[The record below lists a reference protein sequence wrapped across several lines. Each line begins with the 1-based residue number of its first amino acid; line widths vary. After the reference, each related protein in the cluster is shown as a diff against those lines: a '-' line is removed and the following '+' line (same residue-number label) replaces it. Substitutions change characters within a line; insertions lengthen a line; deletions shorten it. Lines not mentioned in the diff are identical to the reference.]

1 MVELQILSK
10 ILQTK
15 SFSLILDNEL
25 NEDYFNS
32 YKKEFKYIQNHY
44 SKFGVVPDKETFVY
58 EFPNFDILDVQE
70 SEQFM
75 VDTLREEYVFA
86 KSVPIINTLAKKMD
100 NNSFEGVRY
109 LVSQLDYLN
118 SLVASKNPPLDLVK
132 SAQTRLEKYK
142 EKQDNNEHFYIPTGF
157 KELDEL
163 LGGWDKEGELAVILM
178 RTSQGKSW
186 ILQHFLIHAWQ
197 IGKRVGMY
205 EPEMSSIKTGY
216 RFDTLY
222 GHFSNSAINK
232 GYEAPGYEKYV
243 EELSKKSNPFY
254 LIPSTEHLDVPG
266 VKKFIQDNKIEI
278 MGIDGISY
286 LKDYRAGRYDSLS
299 TSLTH
304 ISEDLMALS
313 IELGVPIITV
323 VQSNRGD
330 ERGKVADKFP
340 DLFNVRDSDGIS
352 YNATLVISGY
362 HENNTMHLK
371 LTKSRGSEDNKVL
384 LYHWDI
390 DRGQFEYVPD
400 SDSTDKE
407 DNEKVEVIRKEYE
420 QGEDLTDVF

>member
-1 MVELQILSK
+1 MVEVQILSK

-15 SFSLILDNEL
+15 SMSIIIDNEL

-32 YKKEFKYIQNHY
+32 YKEQFDFIQNHFRNY
-44 SKFGVVPDKETFVY
+44 GTVPDKETFLY
-58 EFPNFDILDVQE
+58 EFPEFEIIDVEE
-70 SEQFM
+70 SNQFM
-75 VDTLREEYVFA
+75 VDTIREEYVYS
-86 KSVPIINTLAKKMD
+86 KTVPIINNVADKMKK
-100 NNSFEGVRY
+100 NSYDAVKYLQGQIEY
-109 LVSQLDYLN
+109 LSELVS
-118 SLVASKNPPLDLVK
+118 SKNPPLDLIK
-132 SAQTRLEKYK
+132 TAQSRLEKWEEKK
-142 EKQDNNEHFYIPTGF
+142 EDSSHFYIPTGF
-157 KELDEL
+157 QELDEL
-163 LGGWDKEGELAVILM
+163 LGGWDREGELAVILM

-186 ILQHFLIHAWQ
+186 LLQNSLIHAWK

-232 GYEAPGYEKYV
+232 GEDAPGYESYID
-243 EELSKKSNPFY
+243 ELKNKDNPFY

-266 VKKFIQDNKIEI
+266 IKKFIQDNKIEI

-286 LKDYRAGRYDSLS
+286 LSDYRASRYDSLS

-304 ISEDLMALS
+304 IAEDLMAIS
-313 IELGVPIITV
+313 IELKVPILTV

-330 ERGKVADKFP
+330 ERGRVANKFP

-352 YNATLVISGY
+352 YNSTLVISGY

-371 LTKSRGSEDNKVL
+371 ITKSRGSEDNKTIV
-384 LYHWDI
+384 YYWNI
-390 DRGQFEYVPD
+390 DKGEFRYVPD
-400 SDSTDKE
+400 NQSDEE
-407 DNEKVEVIRKEYE
+407 DEDTIEDVRREYE
-420 QGEDLTDVF
+420 DEEDTSDVF